1 MVNRLM
7 STDLPIDPNALMVQ
21 LDLVVHG
28 YWIHRLVA
36 DKDGQVVSISYLA
49 VHAVVVIE
57 S

>member
-1 MVNRLM
+1 M
-7 STDLPIDPNALMVQ
+7 STDLPIDPNALMAQ
-21 LDLVVHG
+21 LELVVHG
-28 YWIHRLVA
+28 YWFHRLVA